1 MRRLVLFAVALAA
14 MAFPSFSLADPPVQE
29 VVPDEPFTIDA
40 SSCGFPVS
48 VEPSGGQLKVLTFS
62 NGDQIIA
69 GPFVATVTNL
79 DSGKSTHINLSG
91 QGRFDAATNVF
102 VSTGG
107 TILIDP
113 GSLLY
118 VHGPII
124 FDASGRTIVSS
135 SVTDMCAVLS
145 DP

>member
-1 MRRLVLFAVALAA
+1 MRRLALFAVALGA
-14 MAFPSFSLADPPVQE
+14 MAFPSFSLAEAPVQE
-29 VVPDEPFTIDA
+29 EFPNGPFVIDA
-40 SSCGFPVS
+40 SSCGFPVL
-48 VEPSGGQLKVLTFS
+48 VEPAGGRSKLFTFS

-79 DSGKSTHINLSG
+79 DSGKSTHINVSG
-91 QGRFDAATNVF
+91 QAMFDASTNVF
-102 VSTGG
+102 VTTGG

-124 FDASGRTIVSS
+124 FDASGRTIVSR